1 MSRGP
6 GPAGPPR
13 SPPGLD
19 LDAERERIRR
29 EIEELERSLE
39 PGGGGI
45 ELAVSDCSLSSGSD
59 DDEGDDEDDDDED
72 SNAEMEME
80 REEDSSDD
88 DIESLPQDPETCLQ
102 MNHVYQEVI
111 QEKIEEVELLIA
123 QNREQQKEIMG
134 ELDGSTKT
142 AKAGDGRN
150 LPANVF
156 LGHFMK
162 PYFKDKT
169 TGIGPPSNEDAKE
182 KAAQGIKSF
191 EQLHSAKWKS
201 REKTLLQKSVV
212 SDRLQRLL
220 QPKLLNHPVL
230 PIDTVIEVKIICK
243 ARSWNCDM
251 KMSYWNQ
258 KLEKVKTETEKQTLE
273 KQIKELEREIE
284 AINQL
289 PESDLLG
296 NRFDE
301 HDWEKI
307 SNIHFDGRRSSE
319 ELQKFWENWEH
330 PSINKKEWTE
340 EEIERLKRI
349 AAKHNY
355 LDWQSIAQELG
366 TNRTPFQCL
375 QKYQIYNKDLKRKE
389 WTKAEDQMLLELV
402 QEMRVGSHIP
412 YKKIAYYMEGRDSAQ
427 LIYRW
432 TKSVDP
438 SLKKGPWTPE
448 EDAVSSVLW
457 FLGSQGGNV
466 ESAEVLQGCVELSFS
481 CGTEQCKNGPRYLKA
496 LHWDVKK
503 GKWSLEEEEQLI
515 ELVEKHGLGH
525 WSKIAAELP
534 HRTGSQCLSKWKL
547 MIGSKKRSR
556 AAKRQHVEET
566 SSSSESSSE
575 DVELDL
581 ADSSEEEEEEEEEMP
596 IRTSK
601 EECALPSID
610 LWIPTQ
616 PDMQEAN
623 KGRSQS
629 SALSS
634 PGSADAGSSGSD
646 IPGAVCDGGTDR
658 AADDPSEL
666 NTVLRGIAR
675 PHSTDVVVRDP
686 AEVMAKQFKMLK
698 PPVGLLA
705 RTAGVSAAAGQN
717 LQGLQNVTHRTYRQ
731 ERERWKRLSLDRK
744 LLMAVTPWVGNV
756 LLPCTLQTGKMA
768 FHQTKAGAIQE
779 KVKSISLT
787 STPLF
792 TLFIQLFQIDTKG
805 CMKIIRERKLREL
818 ELLKAD
824 ARRPQQVSQNMET
837 PPGNSSQPCAQRSS
851 QRGVPRSAVRRTA
864 LKARETCAAAFESSA
879 PAPPAQGQR
888 QKPKTVSE
896 LLREKRLRE
905 AQAKK
910 AVQRT
915 VLVAPQVLVSGP
927 LIIQHPPQQI
937 IPSAQAGSKPA
948 AAACANSQ
956 VQGAPAPVPASASAA
971 GSTSAVVPENHSSA
985 VPETGE
991 SPGCSQGTDLQCN
1004 KELKEKALESC
1015 PEGRGFPG
1023 TNPAAAEKAPDQRG
1037 CNGQVRAGSSASVV
1051 LQNQAFVPGQITVVP
1066 LGLEP
1071 GTNKL
1076 PLSTPVPREQNS
1088 NRTQPRPLSLL
1099 PALVAP
1105 QAGSAVIPNSILPF
1119 TWVVTP
1125 QALLPTAVQGV
1136 VGVPQAPPAAPGRR
1150 QCQTAGTSNGSV
1162 SGLGATPVAAG
1173 ANPPH
1178 PSSAETKGPSSQGA
1192 GVPLGK
1198 AAEQSTILLPGTS
1211 VSAGCTSSSV
1221 SSATPACSNGFS
1233 KASDS
1238 PAALTAPSPD
1248 TPALGAVGLPHTQPP
1263 ADTQGA
1269 DPQGVPSLDSSGKS
1283 PDSAPASKEIITQG
1297 IVLQPGDPA
1306 PHGSAPGSSGG
1317 FAAQALKNRP
1327 VASKPPT
1334 AQPEDV
1340 PPQPSTSSAERNLLD
1355 FSLVSLEDEGLVR
1368 EWLSGKQG
1376 VQVPS
1381 LQTRL
1386 PYLPPFLCN
1395 IKTLSKLLLQKAAL
1409 EEQASSLL
1417 PPDAT
1422 EDGGTRDVFRAIGE
1436 LVQQK
1441 LGDNPAYLL
1450 LKARFLAAFTL
1461 PAVLATLPP
1470 PKVTTTLSASRK
1482 QHEESDEEEWQ
1493 SEKEVSEEES
1503 CGNELMG
1510 VQLDWR
1516 AGDEPGDKDTDL
1528 LNQTCWNNLEN
1539 FRVKLIS
1546 VIDPSRITPY
1556 LRQCKVLS
1564 PDDEEQVLNDPSLVM
1579 RKRKAGVLLDILQR
1593 TGHKGFEAF
1602 MESLELYYPQ
1612 LYKKITGKEPS
1623 RVFSMIIDTAGES
1636 GLSQLLMN
1644 EIMKLQSAV
1653 QEERRRAQELTV
1665 WLHSKE
1671 DTIREM
1677 WVRDSLLRKHQ
1688 ERAQRMKEE
1697 RDSLSRELRKCK
1709 DENYNLALS
1718 FAKQSEE
1725 KSAALMK
1732 NRDLILEID
1741 HLKHSLMKA
1750 EDDCKLERKH
1760 TMKLKHAI
1768 EQRPS
1773 HEVVWEIQQEKELL
1787 LAKNQE
1793 LENTLQQVAREQ
1805 NLEKSLSKEALEGDC
1820 RQILEERRELVNT
1833 IYSLRKELRRARAL
1847 QDKYAEEKEMLELQ
1861 CTSLRK
1867 DSQMYK
1873 KRIEA
1878 VLQQMEEV
1886 AAERDQALLTREQFH
1901 LQYSKNLVER
1911 DTHRKQIREL
1921 GERCDEMQL
1930 QLFQKESQLLATEA
1944 KLKRLQ
1950 LELPTPTSDLDD
1962 TSSRDSQE
1970 ECGLANEELAE
1981 KERKRMKDCFERYR
1995 RNIEEIL
2002 AAKGEKVRRVA
2013 GEEALELLL
2022 ESSAEP
2028 ESQGQ
2033 LAEGDSK
2040 EAPSEPGSKGQ
2051 T

>member
-1 MSRGP
+1 
-6 GPAGPPR
+6 
-13 SPPGLD
+13 PPGLD

-29 EIEELERSLE
+29 EIEELERSLQ
-39 PGGGGI
+39 PGGADVQ
-45 ELAVSDCSLSSGSD
+45 LAVSDCSLSSGS
-59 DDEGDDEDDDDED
+59 GRA
-72 SNAEMEME
+72 SVSFPFPLQCFICLKEME

-220 QPKLLNHPVL
+220 QPKLL
-230 PIDTVIEVKIICK
+230 
-243 ARSWNCDM
+243 

-273 KQIKELEREIE
+273 KQIKEVEREIE

-307 SNIHFDGRRSSE
+307 SNIHFDGQRSSE
-319 ELQKFWENWEH
+319 ELRKFWENWEH

-355 LDWQSIAQELG
+355 LDWQTIAQELG

-448 EDAVSSVLW
+448 EDAMLLAAVKKYGEKDW
-457 FLGSQGGNV
+457 YKIRT
-466 ESAEVLQGCVELSFS
+466 EVPGRSDA
-481 CGTEQCKNGPRYLKA
+481 QCRDRYLKA

-525 WSKIAAELP
+525 WSKIASELP

-547 MIGSKKRSR
+547 MIGSKKKRSR
-556 AAKRQHVEET
+556 AAKRQHIEES

-575 DVELDL
+575 DIELDL
-581 ADSSEEEEEEEEEMP
+581 ADSSEEEEEMTS
-596 IRTSK
+596 RTSR

-616 PDMQEAN
+616 PDTQEAN
-623 KGRSQS
+623 KGRSQT

-634 PGSADAGSSGSD
+634 PGSADAGTSGSD
-646 IPGAVCDGGTDR
+646 IPRAVCDGHTDR
-658 AADDPSEL
+658 AADKPSEL
-666 NTVLRGIAR
+666 NTLLRGIAR
-675 PHSTDVVVRDP
+675 PHSTDVVVRNP
-686 AEVMAKQFKMLK
+686 AEVMAKCGKQVLRVTLEDVRRILRNNTFFQRKFQFKMLK

-705 RTAGVSAAAGQN
+705 RTAGVSAAVGQN
-717 LQGLQNVTHRTYRQ
+717 LQGLQNATHKTYRQ

-768 FHQTKAGAIQE
+768 FHQTKADAIQE
-779 KVKSISLT
+779 KVKSVSLT

-824 ARRPQQVSQNMET
+824 ARRPQQVL
-837 PPGNSSQPCAQRSS
+837 GRVCNSSQPCAQRNS
-851 QRGVPRSAVRRTA
+851 QRGIPRSAVRKPVA

-879 PAPPAQGQR
+879 PAPAAQGQR

-910 AVQRT
+910 AMQRT

-937 IPSAQAGSKPA
+937 IPSAQAGSKPSA
-948 AAACANSQ
+948 AGCANSQ
-956 VQGAPAPVPASASAA
+956 IQGAPAPVPASASAA

-991 SPGCSQGTDLQCN
+991 SPGCSKGTDLQCN
-1004 KELKEKALESC
+1004 KELKQQALESS
-1015 PEGRGFPG
+1015 PEGGG
-1023 TNPAAAEKAPDQRG
+1023 
-1037 CNGQVRAGSSASVV
+1037 
-1051 LQNQAFVPGQITVVP
+1051 VVP
-1066 LGLEP
+1066 VGLES

-1076 PLSTPVPREQNS
+1076 SLSTPVPCELNT
-1088 NRTQPRPLSLL
+1088 NGPQPRPVSIL
-1099 PALVAP
+1099 PALVTP
-1105 QAGSAVIPNSILPF
+1105 QAGSPVIPNSILPF

-1125 QALLPTAVQGV
+1125 QALLPTAVQTV
-1136 VGVPQAPPAAPGRR
+1136 VGVPQGTSAAPGRS
-1150 QCQTAGTSNGSV
+1150 QCQTPVTSNGSACA
-1162 SGLGATPVAAG
+1162 LGVTSVAAG
-1173 ANPPH
+1173 ANPSH
-1178 PSSAETKGPSSQGA
+1178 PTSAETKGPSSQGA
-1192 GVPLGK
+1192 GDPLGK
-1198 AAEQSTILLPGTS
+1198 AADHSTILLPGTS
-1211 VSAGCTSSSV
+1211 VNPGCTSSSI
-1221 SSATPACSNGFS
+1221 SSVAPACSKGFS
-1233 KASDS
+1233 KVSDS
-1238 PAALTAPSPD
+1238 PAAPTAPPSD
-1248 TPALGAVGLPHTQPP
+1248 TPALGAVVLPQTQPP
-1263 ADTQGA
+1263 ANTQGA
-1269 DPQGVPSLDSSGKS
+1269 DPQPV
-1283 PDSAPASKEIITQG
+1283 
-1297 IVLQPGDPA
+1297 V
-1306 PHGSAPGSSGG
+1306 PGSSGS

-1327 VASKPPT
+1327 IASKPPT

-1340 PPQPSTSSAERNLLD
+1340 PSQPSTSSAERNLLD

-1417 PPDAT
+1417 PSDAT
-1422 EDGGTRDVFRAIGE
+1422 EDGGTRDVFHAIGE

-1470 PKVTTTLSASRK
+1470 PKATTTLSASRK

-1493 SEKEVSEEES
+1493 SEKEVSE
-1503 CGNELMG
+1503 
-1510 VQLDWR
+1510 
-1516 AGDEPGDKDTDL
+1516 
-1528 LNQTCWNNLEN
+1528 
-1539 FRVKLIS
+1539 
-1546 VIDPSRITPY
+1546 
-1556 LRQCKVLS
+1556 
-1564 PDDEEQVLNDPSLVM
+1564 
-1579 RKRKAGVLLDILQR
+1579 
-1593 TGHKGFEAF
+1593 
-1602 MESLELYYPQ
+1602 
-1612 LYKKITGKEPS
+1612 
-1623 RVFSMIIDTAGES
+1623 
-1636 GLSQLLMN
+1636 
-1644 EIMKLQSAV
+1644 
-1653 QEERRRAQELTV
+1653 
-1665 WLHSKE
+1665 
-1671 DTIREM
+1671 
-1677 WVRDSLLRKHQ
+1677 
-1688 ERAQRMKEE
+1688 
-1697 RDSLSRELRKCK
+1697 
-1709 DENYNLALS
+1709 
-1718 FAKQSEE
+1718 
-1725 KSAALMK
+1725 
-1732 NRDLILEID
+1732 
-1741 HLKHSLMKA
+1741 
-1750 EDDCKLERKH
+1750 
-1760 TMKLKHAI
+1760 
-1768 EQRPS
+1768 
-1773 HEVVWEIQQEKELL
+1773 
-1787 LAKNQE
+1787 
-1793 LENTLQQVAREQ
+1793 
-1805 NLEKSLSKEALEGDC
+1805 
-1820 RQILEERRELVNT
+1820 
-1833 IYSLRKELRRARAL
+1833 
-1847 QDKYAEEKEMLELQ
+1847 
-1861 CTSLRK
+1861 
-1867 DSQMYK
+1867 
-1873 KRIEA
+1873 
-1878 VLQQMEEV
+1878 
-1886 AAERDQALLTREQFH
+1886 
-1901 LQYSKNLVER
+1901 
-1911 DTHRKQIREL
+1911 
-1921 GERCDEMQL
+1921 
-1930 QLFQKESQLLATEA
+1930 
-1944 KLKRLQ
+1944 
-1950 LELPTPTSDLDD
+1950 
-1962 TSSRDSQE
+1962 
-1970 ECGLANEELAE
+1970 
-1981 KERKRMKDCFERYR
+1981 
-1995 RNIEEIL
+1995 
-2002 AAKGEKVRRVA
+2002 
-2013 GEEALELLL
+2013 
-2022 ESSAEP
+2022 
-2028 ESQGQ
+2028 
-2033 LAEGDSK
+2033 
-2040 EAPSEPGSKGQ
+2040 
-2051 T
+2051 